1 MGEISERYSRRVA
14 HVPGSATCST
24 LRKRDSATMA
34 ATGATSTYEAG
45 EPAPAPTGAASG
57 VLKMIRNSVLGSWF
71 AGSTPEPAAP
81 APAKASSPPTLSQ
94 RRQQT
99 TVKIEP
105 PTTNPEAAPKTMSK
119 TCDSSKLTVT
129 VRAIRLSVV
138 NIAERVMHP
147 NISYGWWAIAM
158 ILLVFAI
165 MVETDNAGDYSH
177 IEAFE
182 NMLGFGN
189 HYWWKWHHLSMN

>member
-14 HVPGSATCST
+14 HAPASATCST

-81 APAKASSPPTLSQ
+81 AHAKPAPTLSQ
-94 RRQQT
+94 KRQQT
-99 TVKIEP
+99 PPAAIKIEP
-105 PTTNPEAAPKTMSK
+105 PTPNLEA
-119 TCDSSKLTVT
+119 
-129 VRAIRLSVV
+129 
-138 NIAERVMHP
+138 
-147 NISYGWWAIAM
+147 
-158 ILLVFAI
+158 
-165 MVETDNAGDYSH
+165 
-177 IEAFE
+177 
-182 NMLGFGN
+182 
-189 HYWWKWHHLSMN
+189 